1 VRYALRWCA
10 SWLAKAFVFVMIC
23 AAGSISAA
31 AQSWFDQLFGASP
44 ARPVLQAPSQR
55 LTVPGFARSVT
66 GPLTQVEPDFGEH
79 DDANGKS
86 STRRGRALRDD
97 GKTYQT
103 MCVRTCDGYFW
114 PATYPVS
121 RSDFKQEAAVCQA
134 TCGAE
139 TRLFYR
145 PDPGTDPEEM
155 RDIDGRSYG
164 ATPNAFRYRK
174 GLIDGC
180 ACKPMPWSDGERAR
194 HESYALIEAEKVLRR
209 EVAEAERLAGIN
221 AAAEALAAKIA
232 SLEPK
237 PAPPVWPEVFVSP
250 GDDVVVHA
258 LALAAAVPVVL
269 AIEPIVIVSAV
280 VVPERVDDVP
290 VDVVEVPVL
299 PRSRA
304 KARREVANVV
314 PPVREKRVAAPA
326 LRSIAKVQMVVAQP
340 QPAGGLFGLGAG
352 GGKYTY
358 PGDR

>member
-1 VRYALRWCA
+1 
-10 SWLAKAFVFVMIC
+10 MMC
-23 AAGSISAA
+23 AAGAIPAA
-31 AQSWFDQLFGASP
+31 AQSFFEQLFGSSQQ
-44 ARPVLQAPSQR
+44 RPVLQAPPQR
-55 LTVPGFARSVT
+55 LSVPGFVRPSAGGSLTGAQSVT
-66 GPLTQVEPDFGEH
+66 G
-79 DDANGKS
+79 DDDEGGARS
-86 STRRGRALRDD
+86 PSQRTRASHDD
-97 GKTYQT
+97 GKSYQT

-121 RSDFKQEAAVCQA
+121 RGDFKREAAVCQA

-145 PDPGTDPEEM
+145 PGPGTDPEEM
-155 RDIDGRSYG
+155 RDIEGRSYG

-209 EVAEAERLAGIN
+209 EQQEAERVAAIN

-237 PAPPVWPEVFVSP
+237 PELPVRPEVLVSP
-250 GDDVVVHA
+250 HDDNVEIA
-258 LALAAAVPVVL
+258 LALAAAIPDLSPVAPLVVAAAPEVAAQL
-269 AIEPIVIVSAV
+269 AEA
-280 VVPERVDDVP
+280 DDVSQP
-290 VDVVEVPVL
+290 EVIA
-299 PRSRA
+299 RKSSRI
-304 KARREVANVV
+304 KARREVAEVV
-314 PPVREKRVAAPA
+314 SPVREKRVPAPA
-326 LRSIAKVQMVVAQP
+326 IRPAARVQMAVTQP
-340 QPAGGLFGLGAG
+340 KSGGGLFGLGAG